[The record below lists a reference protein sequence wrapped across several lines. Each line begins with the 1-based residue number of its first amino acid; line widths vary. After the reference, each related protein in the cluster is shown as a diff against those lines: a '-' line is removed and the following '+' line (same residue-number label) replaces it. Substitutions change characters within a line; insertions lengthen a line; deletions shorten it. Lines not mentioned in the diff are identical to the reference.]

1 MICMAK
7 KQNAMRD
14 GSISMFPAAELTLS
28 GLEPPTYTPSKTKL
42 SILAGRDETR
52 HG

>member
-7 KQNAMRD
+7 KQNAMAD
-14 GSISMFPAAELTLS
+14 GSISMFPAGRLTDS
-28 GLEPPTYTPSKTKL
+28 GLDPLTYLPSKTKL
-42 SILAGRDETR
+42 SILTGRDETR